1 MRNSALLPE
10 QDALT
15 ELIIGA
21 AITVH
26 KTLGPGLLEGIY
38 QNALASG
45 YSGIAAPQ

>member
-1 MRNSALLPE
+1 MRSSTLTPKD
-10 QDALT
+10 DALT
-15 ELIIGA
+15 ERIIGA

-45 YSGIAAPQ
+45 YSGTAVP